1 MPGAM
6 KRPQKRS
13 GEKAGGGRTW
23 WPHELGDRAQ
33 GPCHLR
39 GAQEVS
45 RTGVNH
51 QRRLTYHQAWYQGG
65 WGVPTGAPSSLP
77 TRNLD
82 KLQGS
87 AHASLPHLFPKPC
100 PDPTAG
106 THPLPKL
113 SPKPPSDHAVLARA
127 GTCSGAPPARW
138 PGKLPSQLQPPLQG
152 PCYLHG
158 EGTAQEE

>member
-65 WGVPTGAPSSLP
+65 WGGPHWSPL
-77 TRNLD
+77 L
-82 KLQGS
+82 S
-87 AHASLPHLFPKPC
+87 AHTEPRQAPGFSSCLTPPFVPQALP
-100 PDPTAG
+100 
-106 THPLPKL
+106 
-113 SPKPPSDHAVLARA
+113 
-127 GTCSGAPPARW
+127 
-138 PGKLPSQLQPPLQG
+138 
-152 PCYLHG
+152 
-158 EGTAQEE
+158 